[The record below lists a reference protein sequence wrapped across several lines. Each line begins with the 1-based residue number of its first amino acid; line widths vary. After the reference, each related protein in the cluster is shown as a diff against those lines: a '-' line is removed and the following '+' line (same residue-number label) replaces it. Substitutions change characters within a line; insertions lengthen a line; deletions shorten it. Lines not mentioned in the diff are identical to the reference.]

1 MEKLREAKLEMEV
14 SICEPE
20 QGEVLGEE
28 ERIID
33 DFLNCWTNA
42 DQQENVKPYIVESNN
57 FDVITVFAEDEQSF
71 EAVRSMEEYL
81 SEDKNSEVKND
92 GECLL
97 DEKSSELLQQKEFS
111 NTLMFEAMTTQ
122 EKFLVKGDEIKSEE
136 LICEATVEIVELS

>member
-1 MEKLREAKLEMEV
+1 MEV
-14 SICEPE
+14 SICELE

-28 ERIID
+28 EGIID

-57 FDVITVFAEDEQSF
+57 FDVITGFAEDKQSF
-71 EAVRSMEEYL
+71 EIFKSMEEYL

-97 DEKSSELLQQKEFS
+97 NEKSSELLQQK
-111 NTLMFEAMTTQ
+111 
-122 EKFLVKGDEIKSEE
+122 
-136 LICEATVEIVELS
+136 